1 MSCFEETLLIGF
13 VIFSFIVRFFFFWE
27 AQNAKGN
34 QDLVLHPFRP
44 HVDAQ
49 IPRFSFTSH
58 AAQRDEGR
66 SSCNLLAAQSF
77 PGDAAE
83 EGMTLDVTHSSTSRA
98 QAIAGVELEQ
108 LWSSIM
114 ESGYTVR

>member
-13 VIFSFIVRFFFFWE
+13 VIFQFYCEIFFLGSTKC
-27 AQNAKGN
+27 KGKPGSGAASIPATRGCS
-34 QDLVLHPFRP
+34 D
-44 HVDAQ
+44 
-49 IPRFSFTSH
+49 PRFSFTSH

-108 LWSSIM
+108 LWRSIM